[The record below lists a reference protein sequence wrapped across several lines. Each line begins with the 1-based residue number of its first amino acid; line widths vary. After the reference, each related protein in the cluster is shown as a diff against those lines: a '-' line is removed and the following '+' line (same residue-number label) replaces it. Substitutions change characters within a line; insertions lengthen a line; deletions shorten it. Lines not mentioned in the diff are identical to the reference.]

1 MIEIDCT
8 VKKMSKQGNMECFKY
23 VQSPIRSVT
32 HVAFSACFTS
42 TCLKYYGCCFF
53 IENVRNFKSQMS
65 EKCQEGNN
73 F

>member
-1 MIEIDCT
+1 
-8 VKKMSKQGNMECFKY
+8 MSKQRNTESRKWFKY